1 MTRPAIRGA
10 AALTRPAIRRAA
22 ALTSALIVGLTGA
35 ATASA
40 DTSASSNWAGYAI
53 HHSGLRFR
61 TVVGLWTQ
69 PTATCTGGRAS
80 YSSVWV
86 GIGGYSVTS
95 PALEQIGTELDC
107 TAGGRVVSDAWY
119 ELVPAAS
126 HTTSLIVRPGD
137 SMRASVAVTG
147 NQVRLQISDL
157 TRRRSFTRTLHA
169 TVLDTAS
176 AEWIVEAP
184 SLCTTASDCQAL
196 PLADFGSAAV
206 TGASATTTAG
216 YRGSIADRHWA
227 TTKITLA
234 EDARRF
240 VGHPA
245 SRPILAQP
253 SALSASG
260 TGFTVSYTGTATSA
274 TAHAA
279 TAHATTAQA
288 TTPHATTAG
297 STAGQLIHVGR

>member
-1 MTRPAIRGA
+1 MI
-10 AALTRPAIRRAA
+10 RPAIRRAA
-22 ALTSALIVGLTGA
+22 ALTSALAVALAGA

-40 DTSASSNWAGYAI
+40 DTTASSNWSGYAI
-53 HHSGLRFR
+53 HRSGVSFR
-61 TVVGLWTQ
+61 TVVGSWTQ
-69 PTATCTGGRAS
+69 PTATCTGARAT

-107 TAGGRVVSDAWY
+107 TATGRAVSDAWY

-137 SMRASVAVTG
+137 RMQASVVVSG
-147 NQVRLQISDL
+147 NQVNLRITDL
-157 TRRRSFTRTLHA
+157 TRRRSFTKTLHA
-169 TVLDTAS
+169 TVLDTTS

-184 SLCTTASDCQAL
+184 SACTTASDCQTL

-206 TGASATTTAG
+206 TGARATTTAG

-240 VGHPA
+240 VGSPA

-253 SALSASG
+253 SALSANG
-260 TGFTVSYTGTATSA
+260 TDFTVSYTGTTASA
-274 TAHAA
+274 AAHVAA
-279 TAHATTAQA
+279 AR
-288 TTPHATTAG
+288 
-297 STAGQLIHVGR
+297 STARQLVHPGR

>member
-1 MTRPAIRGA
+1 MTRPAIRWA
-10 AALTRPAIRRAA
+10 AALATAVV
-22 ALTSALIVGLTGA
+22 VGLVGA

-40 DTSASSNWAGYAI
+40 DTTASSNWAGYAI

-61 TVVGLWTQ
+61 TVVGSWTQ
-69 PTATCTGGRAS
+69 PMATCTGARAT

-107 TAGGRVVSDAWY
+107 TATGRAVSDAWY

-137 SMRASVAVTG
+137 RMQASVAVTG
-147 NQVRLQISDL
+147 NQVKLQINDL
-157 TRRRSFTRTLHA
+157 TRRRSFIKTLHA
-169 TVLDTAS
+169 TVLDTTS

-184 SLCTTASDCQAL
+184 SACTTASDCQTL
-196 PLADFGSAAV
+196 PLADFGSAAL
-206 TGASATTTAG
+206 TGARATTTAG
-216 YRGSIADRHWA
+216 YRGSIANGHWA

-240 VGHPA
+240 VGSPA

-253 SALSASG
+253 SALGGNG
-260 TGFTVSYTGTATSA
+260 TDFTVSYTGTAASA
-274 TAHAA
+274 SAHAA
-279 TAHATTAQA
+279 ATTA
-288 TTPHATTAG
+288 TARAAVRG
-297 STAGQLIHVGR
+297 SITRRLVHLGR